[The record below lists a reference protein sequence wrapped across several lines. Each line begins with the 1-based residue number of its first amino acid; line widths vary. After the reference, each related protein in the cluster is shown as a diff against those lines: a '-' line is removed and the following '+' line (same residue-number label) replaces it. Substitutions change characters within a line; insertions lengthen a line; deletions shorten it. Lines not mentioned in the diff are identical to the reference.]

1 MIGTKRLGI
10 VILATLLVVGVL
22 VAVSPGVIQAD
33 DPTPT
38 DLPTLTASPTPTAT
52 LTILPTAT
60 VTILPTATLT
70 IPPTPTLS
78 PTATQTTLSALIDC
92 SPRRFDFIATAG
104 TNPES
109 EVLYI
114 WNAGAGTMNW
124 SANIYSSWLNLIPP
138 YGQLISTGQPVSA
151 ILSVDIYGLDPG
163 NYSERIPISS
173 SQASNSPQ
181 WVWVYLKV
189 IPKGGSVAPNV
200 SATAT
205 ATEPVTTTPTSTP
218 TATPPPGEG
227 GGVPPW
233 VWPVVGVL
241 AVICAALAGFAL
253 VTTGVLGKLGKI
265 GKGGAAGAGGEDV
278 YEGGGDSGGDTGDYN
293 DEV

>member
-33 DPTPT
+33 DPTPSAT
-38 DLPTLTASPTPTAT
+38 ETILPTATVTILPTATATILPTAT

-60 VTILPTATLT
+60 VTILPTAT
-70 IPPTPTLS
+70 
-78 PTATQTTLSALIDC
+78 QTTVLPIIAYTPGSLN
-92 SPRRFDFIATAG
+92 FIATEGG
-104 TNPES
+104 TAPAYKTLS
-109 EVLYI
+109 I
-114 WNAGAGTMNW
+114 WNAGAGTMHW
-124 SANIYSSWLNLIPP
+124 TATSAAGWLSLVPNAGTLTSTSQIAGVNVYVDITSLTPGIYSGLI
-138 YGQLISTGQPVSA
+138 GIF
-151 ILSVDIYGLDPG
+151 
-163 NYSERIPISS
+163 SS
-173 SQASNSPQ
+173 DASNSPQ
-181 WVWVYLKV
+181 MFEATLTVRSVA
-189 IPKGGSVAPNV
+189 GSVTPNV

-205 ATEPVTTTPTSTP
+205 ATLPTATLTATP

-241 AVICAALAGFAL
+241 AVICATLAGFAL
-253 VTTGVLGKLGKI
+253 VTTGVLGKLSKI

-278 YEGGGDSGGDTGDYN
+278 YEGGGDSGGETGDYN